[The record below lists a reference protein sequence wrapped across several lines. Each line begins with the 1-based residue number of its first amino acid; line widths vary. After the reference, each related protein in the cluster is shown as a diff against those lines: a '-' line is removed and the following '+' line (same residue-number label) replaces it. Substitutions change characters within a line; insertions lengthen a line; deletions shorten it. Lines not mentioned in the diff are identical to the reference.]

1 MQRIVTALAAML
13 LVVATVA
20 TAAPVAAQQRSSE
33 PGADQA
39 KPAQEQAKPE
49 SEKKPADRAVDP
61 AVLGLPVNVRLE
73 ITITDQRGGAE
84 PIVKTVTKTV
94 ADRSWIRIRTSADV
108 QTKLGFRPVVLN
120 IDSLPRLIPQPGSG
134 GSQPSN
140 KLKVDLT
147 IEYRPVA
154 GEADTEKSTTPTI
167 NESLTIILEDGKSMV
182 ISQSADPATDRKV
195 KVEAKAT
202 ILK

>member
-1 MQRIVTALAAML
+1 MKTSIALALAGL
-13 LVVATVA
+13 LVL
-20 TAAPVAAQQRSSE
+20 AAPAAAQQTTTAQKPAAPASANKAE
-33 PGADQA
+33 TVKDTKEAAPA
-39 KPAQEQAKPE
+39 KPITVANE
-49 SEKKPADRAVDP
+49 
-61 AVLGLPVNVRLE
+61 GLPVNVRLE
-73 ITITDQRGGAE
+73 ITITDQRGDAT

-94 ADRSWIRIRTSADV
+94 ADRSWIRIRTGADV

-120 IDSLPRLIPQPGSG
+120 IDSFPSIIPTSPYSNT
-134 GSQPSN
+134 PSN
-140 KLKVDLT
+140 KMRVDLT

-167 NESLTIILEDGKSMV
+167 NESLRIILEDGKSMV

>member
-1 MQRIVTALAAML
+1 MQRIATYLAVML
-13 LVVATVA
+13 LI
-20 TAAPVAAQQRSSE
+20 AAPVMAQE
-33 PGADQA
+33 KPPA
-39 KPAQEQAKPE
+39 KPAQE
-49 SEKKPADRAVDP
+49 KPAAKTTTAEPVSK
-61 AVLGLPVNVRLE
+61 ATVTEGLPVNVRLE
-73 ITITDQRGGAE
+73 ITITDQRGDGP

-94 ADRSWIRIRTSADV
+94 ADRSSIRIRTGADV

-120 IDSLPRLIPQPGSG
+120 IDSFPQVIRVPGTLT
-134 GSQPSN
+134 PSN
-140 KLKVDLT
+140 KLKVQLT

-167 NESLTIILEDGKSMV
+167 NEQLTIILEDGKSMV
-182 ISQSADPATDRKV
+182 ISESADPATDRKV

>member
-1 MQRIVTALAAML
+1 MQRIVTALAAT
-13 LVVATVA
+13 LVAIATVA
-20 TAAPVAAQQRSSE
+20 SAAPVAAQQKSSK
-33 PGADQA
+33 PGAEQA

-94 ADRSWIRIRTSADV
+94 ADRSWIRIRTGADV

-120 IDSLPRLIPQPGSG
+120 IDSFPRVIPIPGTMN
-134 GSQPSN
+134 PSN
-140 KLKVDLT
+140 KLKVELT
-147 IEYRPVA
+147 IDYRPVA
-154 GEADTEKSTTPTI
+154 GEADSEKSTTPSI
-167 NESLTIILEDGKSMV
+167 NESLTIYLEDGKSMV

>member
-1 MQRIVTALAAML
+1 MKTSIALALAGL
-13 LVVATVA
+13 LVL
-20 TAAPVAAQQRSSE
+20 AAPAAAQQTTTAQKPAAPASANKAE
-33 PGADQA
+33 TVKDTKEAAPA
-39 KPAQEQAKPE
+39 KPITVANE
-49 SEKKPADRAVDP
+49 
-61 AVLGLPVNVRLE
+61 GLPVNVRLE
-73 ITITDQRGGAE
+73 ITITDQRGDAT

-94 ADRSWIRIRTSADV
+94 ADRSWIRIRTGADV

-120 IDSLPRLIPQPGSG
+120 IDSFPSIIPTSPYSNT
-134 GSQPSN
+134 PSN
-140 KLKVDLT
+140 KMRVDLT

-167 NESLTIILEDGKSMV
+167 NESLRIILEDGKSMV
-182 ISQSADPATDRKV
+182 ISQSADPATDRRV

>member
-1 MQRIVTALAAML
+1 MKTSIAFVLAGLLALAAP
-13 LVVATVA
+13 A
-20 TAAPVAAQQRSSE
+20 AAQQAS
-33 PGADQA
+33 AQ
-39 KPAQEQAKPE
+39 KPVQTAKPE
-49 SEKKPADRAVDP
+49 ATKPETKNEPAKAVT
-61 AVLGLPVNVRLE
+61 VVGEGMPVNVRLE
-73 ITITDQRGGAE
+73 ITITDQRGNAA

-94 ADRSWIRIRTSADV
+94 ADRSSIRIRTGADV

-120 IDSLPRLIPQPGSG
+120 IDSYPAIIPTSPGSNT
-134 GSQPSN
+134 PSN
-140 KLKVDLT
+140 KLRVDLT

-167 NESLTIILEDGKSMV
+167 NESLRIILEDGKSMV
-182 ISQSADPATDRKV
+182 ISESADPATDRKV

>member
-1 MQRIVTALAAML
+1 MKTSIALALAGL
-13 LVVATVA
+13 LVL
-20 TAAPVAAQQRSSE
+20 AAPAAAQQTTTAQKPAAPASANKAE
-33 PGADQA
+33 TVKDTKEAAPA
-39 KPAQEQAKPE
+39 KPITVANE
-49 SEKKPADRAVDP
+49 
-61 AVLGLPVNVRLE
+61 GLPVNVRLE
-73 ITITDQRGGAE
+73 ITITDQRGDAT

-94 ADRSWIRIRTSADV
+94 ADRSWIRIRTGADV

-120 IDSLPRLIPQPGSG
+120 IDSFPSIIPTSPYSNT
-134 GSQPSN
+134 PSN
-140 KLKVDLT
+140 KMRVDLT

-154 GEADTEKSTTPTI
+154 GEADTEKSTTPTF
-167 NESLTIILEDGKSMV
+167 NESLRIILEDGKSMV

>member
-1 MQRIVTALAAML
+1 MKRSIALVFAGLLALAVPA
-13 LVVATVA
+13 
-20 TAAPVAAQQRSSE
+20 AAQQTS
-33 PGADQA
+33 AQ
-39 KPAQEQAKPE
+39 KPPAAAKPE
-49 SEKKPADRAVDP
+49 ASKTETREAQGQAPAKAVT
-61 AVLGLPVNVRLE
+61 VTNVNEGLPVNVRLE
-73 ITITDQRGGAE
+73 ITITDQRGDTP

-94 ADRSWIRIRTSADV
+94 ADRSWIRIRTGADV

-120 IDSLPRLIPQPGSG
+120 IDSFPSIIPTSPGSNT
-134 GSQPSN
+134 PSN
-140 KLKVDLT
+140 KLRVELT

-167 NESLTIILEDGKSMV
+167 NESLRIILEDGKSMV

>member
-1 MQRIVTALAAML
+1 MSRIVRSVIAALL
-13 LVVATVA
+13 I
-20 TAAPVAAQQRSSE
+20 AAPVAAQEKPAPAKSPKEAREAQE
-33 PGADQA
+33 KAKPGAET
-39 KPAQEQAKPE
+39 PA
-49 SEKKPADRAVDP
+49 PARPIKVAEE
-61 AVLGLPVNVRLE
+61 GLPVNVRLE
-73 ITITDQRGGAE
+73 ITITDQRGDAA

-94 ADRSWIRIRTSADV
+94 ADRSWIRIRTGADV

-120 IDSLPRLIPQPGSG
+120 IDSFPRVIPVPGT
-134 GSQPSN
+134 QTPSN

-147 IEYRPVA
+147 IDYRPVA
-154 GEADTEKSTTPTI
+154 GEADSEKSTTPSI
-167 NESLTIILEDGKSMV
+167 NESLTIILEDGKPMV

>member
-1 MQRIVTALAAML
+1 MQRIVTAL
-13 LVVATVA
+13 VAIVLA
-20 TAAPVAAQQRSSE
+20 AAPAIAQQ
-33 PGADQA
+33 QA
-39 KPAQEQAKPE
+39 KPPAKAAEQ
-49 SEKKPADRAVDP
+49 SKPAAEQPKEPAKAIDP
-61 AVLGLPVNVRLE
+61 RDAGLPVNVRLE

-94 ADRSWIRIRTSADV
+94 ADRSWIRIRTGADV

-120 IDSLPRLIPQPGSG
+120 IDSFPRVIPQPGSG

-140 KLKVDLT
+140 KLKVDMT

>member
-1 MQRIVTALAAML
+1 MKTSTALTLAALLALAAP
-13 LVVATVA
+13 A
-20 TAAPVAAQQRSSE
+20 AAQQVS
-33 PGADQA
+33 AQ
-39 KPAQEQAKPE
+39 KPAPAAKPE
-49 SEKKPADRAVDP
+49 VSKAETKEQPAKAITVIND
-61 AVLGLPVNVRLE
+61 GMPVNVRLE
-73 ITITDQRGGAE
+73 ITITDQRGESA

-94 ADRSWIRIRTSADV
+94 ADRSWIRIRTGADV

-120 IDSLPRLIPQPGSG
+120 IDSFPSIIPTSPGSNM
-134 GSQPSN
+134 PSN
-140 KLKVDLT
+140 KLRVELT

-167 NESLTIILEDGKSMV
+167 NESLRIILEDGKSMV

>member
-1 MQRIVTALAAML
+1 VNMKTSIALALACLLALAAP
-13 LVVATVA
+13 A
-20 TAAPVAAQQRSSE
+20 AAQQVS
-33 PGADQA
+33 AQ
-39 KPAQEQAKPE
+39 KPVPAAKPE
-49 SEKKPADRAVDP
+49 TTKPETKNEP
-61 AVLGLPVNVRLE
+61 AKPVVIPTEGMPVNVRLE
-73 ITITDQRGGAE
+73 ITITDQRGDAA

-94 ADRSWIRIRTSADV
+94 ADRSWIRIRTGADV

-120 IDSLPRLIPQPGSG
+120 IDSFPSIIPTSPGSNM
-134 GSQPSN
+134 PSN
-140 KLKVDLT
+140 KLRVDLT

-167 NESLTIILEDGKSMV
+167 NESLRIILEDGKSMV

>member
-1 MQRIVTALAAML
+1 MQRIATCLVALLLTAVP
-13 LVVATVA
+13 VVAQDTVEQK
-20 TAAPVAAQQRSSE
+20 PVQEKPES
-33 PGADQA
+33 
-39 KPAQEQAKPE
+39 KPAQAP
-49 SEKKPADRAVDP
+49 KPAIDRPETGRTVTE
-61 AVLGLPVNVRLE
+61 GMPVNVRLE
-73 ITITDQRGGAE
+73 ITITDQRGDGP

-94 ADRSWIRIRTSADV
+94 ADRSWIRIRTGADV

-120 IDSLPRLIPQPGSG
+120 IDSFPRVLPMPGQP
-134 GSQPSN
+134 SQPSS

-147 IEYRPVA
+147 IDYRPVA
-154 GEADTEKSTTPTI
+154 GEADSEKSTTPSI
-167 NESLTIILEDGKSMV
+167 NESLTIILEDGKSIV

>member
-1 MQRIVTALAAML
+1 MQKIRITAIALLAGLA
-13 LVVATVA
+13 LVGTRANA
-20 TAAPVAAQQRSSE
+20 QEKPAAPSKAPTETA
-33 PGADQA
+33 PA
-39 KPAQEQAKPE
+39 KPAPVE
-49 SEKKPADRAVDP
+49 
-61 AVLGLPVNVRLE
+61 GMPVNVRLE
-73 ITITDQRGGAE
+73 ITITDQRGTAE

-94 ADRSWIRIRTSADV
+94 ADRSWIRIRTGADV

-120 IDSLPRLIPQPGSG
+120 IDSFPRVIPNPGT
-134 GSQPSN
+134 QTPSN

-147 IEYRPVA
+147 IDYRPVA
-154 GEADTEKSTTPTI
+154 AESDSEKSTTPSI
-167 NESLTIILEDGKSMV
+167 NESLTIILEDGKPMV